1 MRNMRILSLPAMVL
15 LMMLG
20 SVSAALACDCLTG
33 TPEESFKDADVVFEG
48 ELIRSTKLAASE
60 MSWKTIAYTFAV
72 SKSLKGPAER
82 EITIVEGNSN
92 CDYFFFPNTVYR
104 VYARR
109 SDNELISGT
118 CFGNKVLESRKI
130 RSFSGIQASSFPWR
144 WYTKAIVIAGIGLVT
159 LLIVGFLA
167 RGLRPQRTSDY
178 SPPVPNVPPR

>member
-1 MRNMRILSLPAMVL
+1 MRILSLPAMVL

-20 SVSAALACDCLTG
+20 SVSTAMACDCVTG

-48 ELIRSTKLAASE
+48 ELIHSTKLAASE

-92 CDYFFFPNTVYR
+92 CDYFFSPNTVYR

-130 RSFSGIQASSFPWR
+130 RSFSGIQTSSFPWR
-144 WYTKAIVIAGIGLVT
+144 WYTKAIVIAGIALVT

-167 RGLRPQRTSDY
+167 RGLRLQRTPAYSQAKSDI
-178 SPPVPNVPPR
+178 PPR